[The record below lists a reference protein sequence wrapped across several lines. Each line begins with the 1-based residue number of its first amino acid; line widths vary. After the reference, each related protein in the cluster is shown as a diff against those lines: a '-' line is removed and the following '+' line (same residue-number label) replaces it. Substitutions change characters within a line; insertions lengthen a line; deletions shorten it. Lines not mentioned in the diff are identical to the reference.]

1 LSFQK
6 KKPLLMS
13 NCSFNIA
20 AVVLLSAA
28 FAIISAATGSV
39 QNEEWAPIQTVS
51 EPVPFAPEFL
61 GQHSEENNREVL
73 RHILEIRK
81 NSYTRSNDDRSS
93 SGGSPFASLP
103 KIASVTADDTQ

>member
-1 LSFQK
+1 
-6 KKPLLMS
+6 MS

-73 RHILEIRK
+73 RHIVEIRK
-81 NSYTRSNDDRSS
+81 NSYTRSNDDRSI
-93 SGGSPFASLP
+93 SGGSPFVSLP
-103 KIASVTADDTQ
+103 KITSVTADDTQ